1 MTPRKRT
8 SRRFLIVAAL
18 LAGGAAG
25 AAAQAV
31 SADTLRLADALTRA
45 RALNPML
52 LAAQHAASAADAR
65 IPQAGALP
73 DPQLQFGL
81 MNRMV
86 SDFRSTMDPMTM
98 NQLQLMQMLP
108 WPGKLG
114 GARSAARHTAAAAQ
128 ADAEDQARML
138 DAQVRMAYSDAA
150 YMDRAVEVMGRTQEL
165 LRGFLEVSTTMYA
178 VGSGA
183 QQDVLRAQVEIGRMT
198 EEIARM
204 SQDRIAAAARLNA
217 LLGQEA
223 TSPIGPLQ
231 LSDPGSVELPPV
243 DSLVAWAIEERP
255 ALRAGTERVAAAQT
269 TLSAARR
276 ELYPDFQVGVSYQS
290 RAAFPDM
297 VSLMVGVNL
306 PIFAGSKQLAM
317 RREASAMRDMAAAE
331 LRSLRNETVARIVE
345 TRARAEQ
352 DRHLARLYRGSILPQ
367 ARGAV
372 QAALA
377 SYRVGRV
384 SFMQLVDNQM
394 TVNRYETEGIR
405 VAADYNQ
412 AVGELEALVGRPLAT
427 DQAAA
432 GVEGQQ

>member
-1 MTPRKRT
+1 MNTLST
-8 SRRFLIVAAL
+8 GQFLIAAVL
-18 LAGGAAG
+18 LVGSATR

-45 RALNPML
+45 RAANPML
-52 LAAQHAASAADAR
+52 LVAQRAATAAAAR
-65 IPQAGALP
+65 ITQTGALP

-98 NQLQLMQMLP
+98 NQVQLMQMLP

-114 GARSAARHTAAAAQ
+114 GTRNAARHNAAAAQ
-128 ADAEDQARML
+128 ADALGQAQML

-150 YMDRAVEVMGRTQEL
+150 YMDRAVAVMGRTQEL
-165 LRGFLEVSTTMYA
+165 LRGFLDVSTTMYA
-178 VGSGA
+178 VGSGV

-204 SQDRIAAAARLNA
+204 GQGRIAAAARLNA
-217 LLGQEA
+217 LLGQET
-223 TSPIGPLQ
+223 TSPIGPLE
-231 LSDPGSVELPPV
+231 LSDPGSVALPPV
-243 DSLVAWAIEERP
+243 DSLVAWAFEERP
-255 ALRAGTERVAAAQT
+255 ALRAGTERVAAAQAF
-269 TLSAARR
+269 LSAARR
-276 ELYPDFQVGVSYQS
+276 ELYPDFQVGVQYQS
-290 RAAFPDM
+290 RPAFPNM
-297 VSLMVGVNL
+297 VSLMVGMNL

-352 DRHLARLYRGSILPQ
+352 DRNLARLYRSSILPQ

-394 TVNRYETEGIR
+394 TVNRYETESIR

-427 DQAAA
+427 DSAAA
-432 GVEGQQ
+432 GAEGQQ